1 MTIVVVLFLA
11 VFSMETD
18 FASAFVST
26 FGVVYTFASI
36 STRIGQS
43 ANAFVN
49 FAGFAAESVR
59 TFADAWEFSLP
70 VLVFVCVLVLVIV
83 IFFVFAFL
91 FVLFQA
97 NSSIFTRINFTRILL
112 FTASFPRESR
122 WAFTDEIYVVLF
134 IVLLVV
140 LVDSVVL
147 VDFAA
152 SVAVIVKTF

>member
-1 MTIVVVLFLA
+1 
-11 VFSMETD
+11 METD

-49 FAGFAAESVR
+49 FAGFSAESVR
-59 TFADAWEFSLP
+59 TFADAWEFFVLDLVFFV
-70 VLVFVCVLVLVIV
+70 VLVFTYVVVLVLVI
-83 IFFVFAFL
+83 IFVFAFL

-97 NSSIFTRINFTRILL
+97 NSSIFTRIYFTRILL
-112 FTASFPRESR
+112 FSASFPRESR
-122 WAFTDEIYVVLF
+122 WAFADEIHVVLL

-140 LVDSVVL
+140 LVDFVVFVDFVVL
-147 VDFAA
+147 VVFAA
-152 SVAVIVKTF
+152 SVAVSVKTF